1 MSSMLSLL
9 SNSPVVPVITI
20 EDLESAVPL
29 ARALVAGGLS
39 VLEITLRTPCAMAA
53 IERICDQVP
62 EAVAGAGTVT
72 RAEDFSLLKDLGA
85 QFAISPGATPAL
97 YEAAADSGLPFLPG
111 IASASELMQGLERGY
126 DCFKFFPANAIGGVV
141 ALRALYGPF
150 PNARFCPTGGI
161 TEETLSDYLSLPNV
175 VAAGGSW
182 FAPAAD
188 VAAGR
193 WELITERARRIV
205 GHANPG

>member
-1 MSSMLSLL
+1 MSNMLGLL
-9 SNSPVVPVITI
+9 SDSPVVPVLTI
-20 EDLESAVPL
+20 EQLDAAVPL
-29 ARALVAGGLS
+29 ARALVAGGLN
-39 VLEITLRTPCAMAA
+39 VLEITLRTACAKAA
-53 IERICDQVP
+53 IERIAAQVP
-62 EAVAGAGTVT
+62 EAVVGAGTVT
-72 RAEDFSLLKDLGA
+72 RAEDFNPLKDLGA
-85 QFAISPGATPAL
+85 RFAISPGATPAL
-97 YEAAADSGLPFLPG
+97 YEAAAASGLPFLPG
-111 IASASELMQGLERGY
+111 VASASELMQGLVQGH

-161 TEETLSDYLSLPNV
+161 TEETLRDYLSLPNV

-193 WELITERARRIV
+193 WQLITERARRIV
-205 GHANPG
+205 ALNNP